1 MGEFCEIIHR
11 NPRGNHVALVKHPMD
26 KRCRVVSIKT
36 KDGHRDKLSLEITP
50 YAEGEQFE
58 EDGPLEATMI
68 FLAVDRYPYL
78 VPTEKILDS
87 SFQH

>member
-1 MGEFCEIIHR
+1 
-11 NPRGNHVALVKHPMD
+11 
-26 KRCRVVSIKT
+26 
-36 KDGHRDKLSLEITP
+36 LEITP